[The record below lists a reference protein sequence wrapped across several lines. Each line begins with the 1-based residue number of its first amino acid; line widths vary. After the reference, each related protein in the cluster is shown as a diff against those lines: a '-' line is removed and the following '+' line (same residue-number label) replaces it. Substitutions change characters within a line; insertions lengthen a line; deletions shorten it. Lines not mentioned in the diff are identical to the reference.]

1 MRAVSSLPRLD
12 ANTPTSARVH
22 DYLLGGSHNFAV
34 DRDTAQEMITIFP
47 ALSQVVSAR
56 RAFLRRAVRFL
67 AAERGIC
74 QFLDLGCGIPTA
86 RNVHEIA
93 QAVSPTARVAYV
105 DIDPIAVAH
114 SRSVLRGVGYATC
127 VQGDLRDPAAI
138 RSDPAIRAVID
149 FSRPVAVVLS
159 AVLHYV
165 PGDQAAQIVDRYLS
179 AAAPGSYL
187 LISHHAAESTRT
199 DEARA
204 MQLYGSAV
212 HPVTPRTCDQVTA
225 FFSGTEI
232 VDPGVV
238 LTSQWRPDPA
248 EGTPPPPP
256 PQAPPPPPPPPPR
269 APARPSPT
277 SATPP

>member
-12 ANTPTSARVH
+12 ANTPTSARIH

-56 RAFLRRAVRFL
+56 RSFLRRAVRFL

-149 FSRPVAVVLS
+149 FARPVAVVLS
-159 AVLHYV
+159 AVLHYL
-165 PGDQAAQIVDRYLS
+165 PGDEAAEVVDRYLG

-187 LISHHAAESTRT
+187 LISHHAAESSRA

-204 MQLYGSAV
+204 MRLYGTAV
-212 HPVTPRTCDQVTA
+212 AQVIPRTRTQVAA
-225 FFSGTEI
+225 FFAGTEI

-238 LTSQWRPDPA
+238 LTPQWRPDPGESASCPA
-248 EGTPPPPP
+248 EPHFGYAALGRKPWI
-256 PQAPPPPPPPPPR
+256 A
-269 APARPSPT
+269 
-277 SATPP
+277 